1 MNKAEKTSPNRSVSA
16 SPPVG
21 GSGFRVARS
30 FRYAPFPRHTPPT
43 FYQPWS
49 LLRKAL
55 IRAGKTSPT
64 AETLCDIGAKIYW
77 KFYGIFEKLLTQITI
92 MG

>member
-1 MNKAEKTSPNRSVSA
+1 MRFAA
-16 SPPVG
+16 VG

-43 FYQPWS
+43 FLQPWS

-55 IRAGKTSPT
+55 IRAAKTSHT
-64 AETLCDIGAKIYW
+64 AGTLCAIGLKMFKMCKNDTLDREI
-77 KFYGIFEKLLTQITI
+77 INQL
-92 MG
+92 